1 MITNTELEFKGDL
14 YPSKIVSF
22 EHDADS
28 VHFHTDNSVIL
39 SNRITR

>member
-22 EHDADS
+22 EHDVDLNIS
-28 VHFHTDNSVIL
+28 EQ
-39 SNRITR
+39 

>member
-1 MITNTELEFKGDL
+1 MITNTELEFKGI
-14 YPSKIVSF
+14 YIIKNSF